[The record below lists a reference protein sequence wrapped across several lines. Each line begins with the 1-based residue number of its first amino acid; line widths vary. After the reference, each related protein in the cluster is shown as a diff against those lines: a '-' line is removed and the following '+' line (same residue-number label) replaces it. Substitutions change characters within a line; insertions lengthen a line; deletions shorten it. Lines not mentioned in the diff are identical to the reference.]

1 MRYCRSIVNTLPDKG
16 AKLKNSIAQIDALLQ
31 QQENTASAAAA
42 EASTF
47 NTTQPNIRQMSL
59 EENGSNSRSLLAE
72 KDVDGMVSNEDYADG
87 RAYHITWT

>member
-31 QQENTASAAAA
+31 QQENTAAAAA
-42 EASTF
+42 EASTS
-47 NTTQPNIRQMSL
+47 NMTQSNIRQMSL

-72 KDVDGMVSNEDYADG
+72 KDVDGMVSK
-87 RAYHITWT
+87 